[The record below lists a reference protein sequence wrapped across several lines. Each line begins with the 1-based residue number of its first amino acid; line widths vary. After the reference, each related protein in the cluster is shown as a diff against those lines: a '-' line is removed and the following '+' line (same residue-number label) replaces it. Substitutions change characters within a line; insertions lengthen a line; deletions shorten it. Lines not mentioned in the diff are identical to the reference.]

1 MLQAVNLNDLW
12 YYYGYGREFRKA
24 GEAVE
29 RLKIDCEKSNINL
42 SDYKIVI
49 TDASESVRLLPQ

>member
-12 YYYGYGREFRKA
+12 YYYGYGREFGRA
-24 GEAVE
+24 GEAVK
-29 RLKIDCEKSNINL
+29 RLKSDCEKSKINL

-49 TDASESVRLLPQ
+49 NDASESVRLLPQ